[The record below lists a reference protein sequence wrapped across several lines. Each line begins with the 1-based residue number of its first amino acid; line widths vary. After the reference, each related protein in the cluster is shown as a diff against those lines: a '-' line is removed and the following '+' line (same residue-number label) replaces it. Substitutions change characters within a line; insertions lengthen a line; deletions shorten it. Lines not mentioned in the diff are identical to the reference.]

1 MKKMKRLLSLIA
13 VGAMAFSMMGTTV
26 HAAETYENGNIWY
39 GDDLSVAV
47 EEGKDGYTFLS
58 VCDEFAYYEASN
70 HTVTVNNGGNGL
82 AMPYLFVMLDTTEE
96 YPNNTW
102 SPNGLYSYG
111 ESNYEVL
118 YCCDVETGYED
129 GVYYKRLNLEDSD
142 YYEVEEAAHIRS
154 IVTNSYPYVS
164 VDEMKTNLKTAGFEE
179 ADDLTRAEI
188 ITAVQAAIWS
198 YANEEMGEYNYLKT
212 YHVPD
217 NDQWGKVLHDFTAEM
232 NVWWKTGKRVF
243 TEKTEQ
249 DAIVVG
255 KRIDALKDY
264 LKNLPPVYVENDE
277 IIISDIQIVSSA
289 PIRSED
295 ATKKDI
301 YNVALQVE
309 LNNSGSG
316 EHDNIKLEVYVDDE
330 LITSTAIEFGTEE
343 YTFNVDAQMGQTIKA
358 VVSGKQ
364 DIPKGVYFYEP
375 EGGRDASQCLV
386 GVAEGETDVYA
397 EASVTM
403 QERILQFHKKTEIDD
418 EQHSLKGIEFEIY
431 YVCSVEEYNNI
442 LKDGDSTNDA
452 AFETPSKEAFPNKI
466 YIDTVKTDEGGRAS
480 YNLTKNGKQDGIYL
494 IVEKTHDAIE
504 KTLNPFLITVPMTD
518 KDGHPVYH
526 MNLSLKNDVV
536 RPEVDKD
543 VTEIGQKEDT
553 QNVGD
558 TVTWIIRGD
567 IPKDMAKASLYQL
580 TDELDYRLTY
590 DGNVVVKVEEI
601 SSKAD
606 NSKEGQNVLEEET
619 DYILTTT
626 AGTIDP
632 NPDDE
637 VTETE
642 AITTIVV
649 RLTKAGREK
658 VAQIVGEDYTDYE
671 LRVYFNSHIDEDA
684 TMGTEIPNT
693 VKLEYTN
700 SVDYYW
706 NVEPEEEP
714 VVYTCGISIEKYDA
728 KDNTIKLSGAEFEL
742 VRAAT
747 EAEKNAVDST
757 AFPLVILNEE
767 NKPETIYAV
776 PVEFYDN
783 AALSGDKV
791 TRITT
796 GEGGSALIY
805 GLKEEVVETIVKE
818 DSTTEEKV
826 LPYYLVETKAPV
838 LVDEN
843 TNEVI
848 AKYNL
853 LSYPVKI
860 TLSKVSH
867 EAENKIGVANSS
879 EFRLPSTGGIGT
891 GIFTVS
897 GGMLIALA
905 GAVLVHNK
913 KKEREE

>member
-1 MKKMKRLLSLIA
+1 M
-13 VGAMAFSMMGTTV
+13 
-26 HAAETYENGNIWY
+26 
-39 GDDLSVAV
+39 
-47 EEGKDGYTFLS
+47 
-58 VCDEFAYYEASN
+58 SN
-70 HTVTVNNGGNGL
+70 HNISSGDGKPMQTS
-82 AMPYLFVMLDTTEE
+82 LFVLADASRD
-96 YPNNTW
+96 YTW
-102 SPNGLYSYG
+102 KANGTYSYG
-111 ESNYEVL
+111 NSNYEAL
-118 YCCDVETGYED
+118 YCCDIETSLVNEA
-129 GVYYKRLNLEDSD
+129 YYKRVNLEDSN
-142 YYEVEEAAHIRS
+142 YYDAEAASHIRG
-154 IVTNSYPYVS
+154 ILMNSYPYVT
-164 VDEMKTNLKTAGFEE
+164 VEEMRQNLAENGFEDAE
-179 ADDLTRAEI
+179 KLTRAEMI
-188 ITAVQAAIWS
+188 SAVQAAIWTF
-198 YANEEMGEYNYLKT
+198 ANGTYNEDHTSAFKYLNT
-212 YHVPD
+212 FNVSM
-217 NDQWGKVLHDFTAEM
+217 NCQWGGALHDVTNETRTAWSNPE
-232 NVWWKTGKRVF
+232 NAFPETWRGTAVDKDV
-243 TEKTEQ
+243 E
-249 DAIVVG
+249 
-255 KRIDALKDY
+255 KRINALIEY
-264 LKNLPPVYVENDE
+264 LVAQKAVNAKENE
-277 IIISDIQIVSSA
+277 IIISDIEIIGST
-289 PIRSED
+289 PIRSE
-295 ATKKDI
+295 AENEKDI
-301 YNVALQVE
+301 YNVELKVA
-309 LNNSGSG
+309 LNNSGSTAS
-316 EHDNIKLEVYVDDE
+316 DNIKLNVYVDDVLAGESTTIE
-330 LITSTAIEFGTEE
+330 LGTEE
-343 YTFNVDAQMGQTIKA
+343 YVVNVKAKMGQTIKA
-358 VVSGKQ
+358 VVSGTQ
-364 DIPKGVYFYEP
+364 YIPKGVYFYEP

-504 KTLNPFLITVPMTD
+504 KTLNPFLITVPMTG

-767 NKPETIYAV
+767 NKPETVYAV